1 MRVVLVSAIVAL
13 GALVGC
19 EQLHI
24 PIGTPFDVLIVPG
37 RSVGRNGFQREVFM
51 RRSSVSILFGLAAF
65 AACST
70 IAAAE
75 EVGAGHTPPKT
86 DEEMITNALSAAP
99 ENVAANATVI
109 AFGADGKVRTLR
121 EGSNNFTCI
130 PDDPT
135 NPANDPL
142 CVDKNGWEWV
152 MAWVGKTELPKGKVG
167 FAYMLQG
174 GTTPSNVDPYATKPL
189 ESMGWMQEP
198 PHVMVMN
205 YGDAFQDYPKPGEMA
220 DMTQP
225 WVMWAGS
232 PYEHLMLPV
241 K

>member
-1 MRVVLVSAIVAL
+1 MRTAS
-13 GALVGC
+13 
-19 EQLHI
+19 
-24 PIGTPFDVLIVPG
+24 
-37 RSVGRNGFQREVFM
+37 M
-51 RRSSVSILFGLAAF
+51 SILLGLAAF
-65 AACST
+65 AASST

-75 EVGAGHTPPKT
+75 KVTGTFTPPKT
-86 DEEMITNALSAAP
+86 DEELVANALSAAP
-99 ENVAANATVI
+99 ADIAANATVI
-109 AFGADGKVRTLR
+109 AFGADGKPRTLQK
-121 EGSNNFTCI
+121 GSNNFTCI

-142 CVDKNGWEWV
+142 CVDKNGLEWV
-152 MAWVGKTELPKGKVG
+152 MAWATKTEPPKGKIG

-174 GTTPSNVDPYATKPL
+174 GTTPSNVDPSATKPP
-189 ESMGWMQEP
+189 EGMDWMQEP

>member
-1 MRVVLVSAIVAL
+1 MHTSSISTLLGLV
-13 GALVGC
+13 
-19 EQLHI
+19 
-24 PIGTPFDVLIVPG
+24 
-37 RSVGRNGFQREVFM
+37 
-51 RRSSVSILFGLAAF
+51 AF

-70 IAAAE
+70 VATAE

-86 DEEMITNALSAAP
+86 DEEMVTNALSAAP
-99 ENVAANATVI
+99 PDIAANATVI
-109 AFGADGKVRTLR
+109 AFGADGTARTLKQ
-121 EGSNNFTCI
+121 GSNNLTCI

-142 CVDKNGWEWV
+142 CVDKNGMEWV
-152 MAWVGKTELPKGKVG
+152 MAWVGKTEPPKGKVG

-174 GTTPSNVDPYATKPL
+174 GTTPSNVDPYATQPA
-189 ESMGWMQEP
+189 GGHWMQEP

-225 WVMWAGS
+225 WVMWAGT

-241 K
+241 R